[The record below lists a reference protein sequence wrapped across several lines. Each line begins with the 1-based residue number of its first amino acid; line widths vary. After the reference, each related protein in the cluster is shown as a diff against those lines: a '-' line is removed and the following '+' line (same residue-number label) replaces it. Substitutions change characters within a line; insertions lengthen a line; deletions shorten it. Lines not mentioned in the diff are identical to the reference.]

1 MNVRPKR
8 HPTYGFDPDQPKISF
23 EGKLKMIYGDFLVIE
38 CEVYSPP
45 SAEGRTVYVFL
56 DDDDV
61 TMLLQECRDAARRHR
76 TKPDHQPT
84 RWADL
89 LPPKKSGFEDLA
101 DFLREH
107 ADD

>member
-8 HPTYGFDPDQPKISF
+8 FPGYGSTP
-23 EGKLKMIYGDFLVIE
+23 ERLNMLYGDMLAIE

-45 SAEGRTVYVFL
+45 SSEGRTVYVFL

-61 TMLLQECRDAARRHR
+61 TMLLRECRDAAKMHR
-76 TKPDHQPT
+76 TKSDHKPV

-89 LPPKKSGFEDLA
+89 LKEKS
-101 DFLREH
+101 
-107 ADD
+107 

>member
-8 HPTYGFDPDQPKISF
+8 HPAYGDGDDY
-23 EGKLKMIYGDFLVIE
+23 LKMLYGDMLVIE

-45 SAEGRTVYVFL
+45 SSEGRTVYVFL

-76 TKPDHQPT
+76 TDPDHKPV
-84 RWADL
+84 RWADV
-89 LPPKKSGFEDLA
+89 LPRKKSLHEMAQEAEDL
-101 DFLREH
+101 LRR
-107 ADD
+107 AR